1 MRYDIEKCQNVTF
14 PPEVPQPGNQKNRG
28 RRWMNERAAEH
39 LTLAGIPADQK
50 KGVKKKKTDRLQ
62 GNSGDLAV
70 LVGPSCSLKQ
80 DG

>member
-1 MRYDIEKCQNVTF
+1 
-14 PPEVPQPGNQKNRG
+14 
-28 RRWMNERAAEH
+28 MNERAAEH

-70 LVGPSCSLKQ
+70 LVGPSCPLKQ

>member
-1 MRYDIEKCQNVTF
+1 
-14 PPEVPQPGNQKNRG
+14 
-28 RRWMNERAAEH
+28 MNERAAEH

-70 LVGPSCSLKQ
+70 GPSCPLKQ